1 MQTILMVV
9 LLVLTITMIGT
20 ILLQR
25 SEGGALGIGGPTGGL
40 LSARG
45 SANLLTRITAVL
57 AALFMITSLVLAII
71 AGGAREDRSL
81 METSEP
87 APQAETAPFD
97 FEGEPLVPE
106 VPEATAEPPVTVE
119 PSEAPVEREAP
130 DEIDLPSV
138 PSDE

>member
-1 MQTILMVV
+1 MQTILMVI

-71 AGGAREDRSL
+71 ASGGRGDRSL
-81 METSEP
+81 MGTPEP
-87 APQAETAPFD
+87 APTEETVPFE

-106 VPEATAEPPVTVE
+106 VPEATVEPPVIVE
-119 PSEAPVEREAP
+119 PSEAPVERGAS
-130 DEIDLPSV
+130 DEIGLPSV